1 LVSEFPETGAAVV
14 DAFAMQTAKDDGK
27 RIGVVFGL
35 VGLYLYLERKFSGN
49 QVQKVHMELGR
60 KKREWPSIELLEDR
74 GQITVLDILAA
85 PPGAERDFAIDDWYR
100 SVWQAFGPL
109 GSESR
114 RSVDS
119 AQIARMQ

>member
-1 LVSEFPETGAAVV
+1 
-14 DAFAMQTAKDDGK
+14 MQTAKDDGK

-60 KKREWPSIELLEDR
+60 KKREWPSIELPEDR

-85 PPGAERDFAIDDWYR
+85 PPGAERDFAIDDWCR